1 MTGGDS
7 DFVAKSLLN
16 PGTPDSSDTDTPD
29 WSLTEAFWSRAG
41 QAYWAAPLIRDI
53 LPGPKLLMG
62 AVMMGLA
69 LGQVRLAL
77 LTSFNSE
84 AARKVTL
91 SAQATKA
98 SFAPFPSPS
107 PSPSTTPEGF
117 HPGAVCDKT
126 GQGPIVGRLFH
137 LTGENY
143 DLCEAEFNQLLPEA
157 EKASYE
163 KLAPPRVDC
172 RAEIAEA
179 TRREVK
185 ETRKQLAEAVGKG
198 KKCAFYVAKKR
209 EGWRKLL
216 LAKAKRD
223 RRQAR
228 Q

>member
-1 MTGGDS
+1 MTGGES

-29 WSLTEAFWSRAG
+29 WSLTEAFWTAYQSRVD
-41 QAYWAAPLIRDI
+41 QAYWAAPLIRSI
-53 LPGPKLLMG
+53 LPGPKSLMG

-69 LGQVRLAL
+69 MGLYVPVL
-77 LTSFNSE
+77 LTSCNSE

-107 PSPSTTPEGF
+107 PSPSPSTTPEGF
-117 HPGAVCDKT
+117 HPGAACDKT
-126 GQGPIVGRLFH
+126 GQGPIVGWLFH

-143 DLCEAEFNQLLPEA
+143 DLCESSY

-163 KLAPPRVDC
+163 SRLDC
-172 RAEIAEA
+172 WAEIAEA

-198 KKCAFYVAKKR
+198 EKCAFYVAKKR

>member
-1 MTGGDS
+1 
-7 DFVAKSLLN
+7 
-16 PGTPDSSDTDTPD
+16 
-29 WSLTEAFWSRAG
+29 
-41 QAYWAAPLIRDI
+41 
-53 LPGPKLLMG
+53 MG

-69 LGQVRLAL
+69 MGLYVPVL
-77 LTSFNSE
+77 LTSCNSE

-98 SFAPFPSPS
+98 SFAPFTSPSPS
-107 PSPSTTPEGF
+107 PSPSTTEGF
-117 HPGAVCDKT
+117 HPAAVCDKT
-126 GQGPIVGRLFH
+126 GQGPTIGWLFH
-137 LTGENY
+137 LTGKNY

-163 KLAPPRVDC
+163 KL
-172 RAEIAEA
+172 
-179 TRREVK
+179 
-185 ETRKQLAEAVGKG
+185 LAEAVE
-198 KKCAFYVAKKR
+198 KCEKFASNVAKKR

>member
-16 PGTPDSSDTDTPD
+16 PGTPDSSDTDTPV

-107 PSPSTTPEGF
+107 PSPSPSTTPEGF
-117 HPGAVCDKT
+117 HPGAACDKT
-126 GQGPIVGRLFH
+126 GQGPIVGWLFH

-143 DLCEAEFNQLLPEA
+143 DLCESSY

-163 KLAPPRVDC
+163 SRLDC
-172 RAEIAEA
+172 WAEIAEA

-185 ETRKQLAEAVGKG
+185 ETRKLLAEAVE
-198 KKCAFYVAKKR
+198 KCEKFASNVAKKR

>member
-7 DFVAKSLLN
+7 DS
-16 PGTPDSSDTDTPD
+16 GSDSSDTDTPD
-29 WSLTEAFWSRAG
+29 WSLTDAL
-41 QAYWAAPLIRDI
+41 LILVMMGVI
-53 LPGPKLLMG
+53 L
-62 AVMMGLA
+62 VMMGLVG
-69 LGQVRLAL
+69 LCVPVL
-77 LTSFNSE
+77 LTSYNSE

-107 PSPSTTPEGF
+107 PSPSTTPGGF

-126 GQGPIVGRLFH
+126 GQGPIVGWLFH
-137 LTGENY
+137 PTGENY
-143 DLCEAEFNQLLPEA
+143 DLCEAEFKELLPEA

-172 RAEIAEA
+172 WAEIAEA
-179 TRREVK
+179 TRCEVK
-185 ETRKQLAEAVGKG
+185 ETRKLLAEAVEKG
-198 KKCAFYVAKKR
+198 EKFASYVAKKR

-216 LAKAKRD
+216 LAKAERD
-223 RRQAR
+223 RQQAR

>member
-53 LPGPKLLMG
+53 LGALLVG
-62 AVMMGLA
+62 ALAWGLC
-69 LGQVRLAL
+69 LSVL

-107 PSPSTTPEGF
+107 PSPSPSTTEGF
-117 HPGAVCDKT
+117 HPAAVCDKT
-126 GQGPIVGRLFH
+126 GQGPTIGWLFH

-143 DLCEAEFNQLLPEA
+143 DLCESSY

-163 KLAPPRVDC
+163 SRLDC
-172 RAEIAEA
+172 WAEIAEA

-185 ETRKQLAEAVGKG
+185 ETRKLLAEAVEKG
-198 KKCAFYVAKKR
+198 EKFASYVAKKR

-228 Q
+228 QQQ